1 MIGQAVAE
9 IWQFI
14 SLQNG
19 YRLSSWIFKGSKFC
33 LCSSEDQYAS
43 SLQILCLSV
52 KLLQRYDCFS
62 IFQDGGRP
70 PYWICYRHIWTI
82 HEVYLVVSI
91 AEQNLVGIDAIV
103 LTMWPF

>member
-1 MIGQAVAE
+1 MRHRAKFQAGH
-9 IWQFI
+9 FNRCRDGH
-14 SLQNG
+14 L
-19 YRLSSWIFKGSKFC
+19 
-33 LCSSEDQYAS
+33 
-43 SLQILCLSV
+43 
-52 KLLQRYDCFS
+52 S